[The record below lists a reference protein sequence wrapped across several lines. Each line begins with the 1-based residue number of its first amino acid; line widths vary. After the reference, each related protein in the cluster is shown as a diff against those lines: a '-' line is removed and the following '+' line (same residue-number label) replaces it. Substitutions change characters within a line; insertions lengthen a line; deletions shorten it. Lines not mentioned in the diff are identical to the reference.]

1 MSNIEAKAFDLYVSA
16 YKPSPLVSTGLSVG
30 AKVVMIGVL

>member
-1 MSNIEAKAFDLYVSA
+1 MSNIEAKAFELYVSA

-30 AKVVMIGVL
+30 AKAVAMGVL